1 MPIPA
6 LLAAAPGLIQAGAS
20 LFGGGKRRREQE
32 AAQKQFDA
40 DQAAVRNFQFSNPY
54 ADQENTAEDLTVN
67 QQAAQFGAQQTDA
80 GLAQGLDQFVQSGG
94 GGGGAQAFAQASLQA
109 KQGAAADIARQE
121 QGNQQIRAQ
130 QAALNQ
136 RLEAQGDIRL
146 QGQQAQQLQGN
157 LGLSGQRLGA
167 ANAARQQA
175 TQALTSG
182 LGSAI
187 GAGVGA
193 FNEGAGLFTSQR
205 GQGGTE
211 EETPLTRRSPFKN
224 TGGTTAA
231 VSYNPE
237 TKKYEGE
244 SINRTRTGQVS
255 TGVGN
260 YGRLRQLYG
269 DTSYAAGGEDSK
281 RLTGGERKA
290 ARDAWIAEGGAP
302 DAFNANYSERD
313 SALGQQWIQGQLA
326 QQGRVQEDEAA
337 FRQGQSDAF
346 AGLDETGRREAS
358 LKLEQALRANPELR
372 RSITGSG
379 KGSHQAKKALGE
391 LFGKNRSE
399 RGEFTPE
406 RFQSVL
412 KGLERAGVNPRD
424 YLGFLK
430 PKEAPTKRKPPFKR
444 AKWMGGVS
452 KY

>member
-193 FNEGAGLFTSQR
+193 FNEGAGLLTSQR
-205 GQGGTE
+205 GQKDS
-211 EETPLTRRSPFKN
+211 PVTR
-224 TGGTTAA
+224 
-231 VSYNPE
+231 
-237 TKKYEGE
+237 KK
-244 SINRTRTGQVS
+244 
-255 TGVGN
+255 
-260 YGRLRQLYG
+260 L
-269 DTSYAAGGEDSK
+269 
-281 RLTGGERKA
+281 
-290 ARDAWIAEGGAP
+290 
-302 DAFNANYSERD
+302 
-313 SALGQQWIQGQLA
+313 
-326 QQGRVQEDEAA
+326 
-337 FRQGQSDAF
+337 
-346 AGLDETGRREAS
+346 
-358 LKLEQALRANPELR
+358 
-372 RSITGSG
+372 
-379 KGSHQAKKALGE
+379 
-391 LFGKNRSE
+391 
-399 RGEFTPE
+399 
-406 RFQSVL
+406 
-412 KGLERAGVNPRD
+412 
-424 YLGFLK
+424 
-430 PKEAPTKRKPPFKR
+430 
-444 AKWMGGVS
+444 MGGVS